1 MLQATHSPAATSE
14 PLRARS
20 PRFRSFRL
28 RKMLRRLVLYV
39 ILCAIAFLILVPL
52 LWILS
57 TSFKIKSQVITL
69 DIRWIPRPFTWAN
82 YQYDLNNP
90 LLPVVQWF
98 INSLEVATASTIAIL
113 VLDSLA
119 AYAYARLKFP
129 GRDIIF
135 AGMLVTLFL
144 PGILFLVPNFVTV
157 ANLGLLNTYTGVIL
171 PGLAGVFGVFFL
183 RQFFAS
189 IPRELEEAAML
200 DGATP
205 FQIYYR
211 IILPLSR
218 PALVTLAIIS
228 FVASWNDF
236 LWPLL
241 ILNDNDKL
249 TLPPGLS
256 QLQSLYI
263 TQYGEMMAGAVIVA
277 VPVLLVYIALQ
288 RYIVRSVATT
298 GLRG

>member
-1 MLQATHSPAATSE
+1 MQATPGPALTRE
-14 PLRARS
+14 PSRAH
-20 PRFRSFRL
+20 PTRFRAFRL
-28 RKMLRRLVLYV
+28 KKTMRGLLLYAT
-39 ILCAIAFLILVPL
+39 LCAVAFIILIPL
-52 LWILS
+52 LWMLS

-69 DIRWIPRPFTWAN
+69 HIHWIPQPFTWAN

-98 INSLEVATASTIAIL
+98 INSLEVAAASTIAIL
-113 VLDSLA
+113 VIDSLA
-119 AYAYARLKFP
+119 AYAYARMTFP
-129 GRDIIF
+129 GRNFIF
-135 AGMLVTLFL
+135 SALLTTLFL
-144 PGILFLVPNFVTV
+144 PGILFLVPNFVTI
-157 ANLGLLNTYTGVIL
+157 ANLGLLNSYTGVIL

-183 RQFFAS
+183 RQFFAA
-189 IPRELEEAAML
+189 IPKELEEAAML
-200 DGATP
+200 DGASR

-263 TQYGEMMAGAVIVA
+263 TQYGQMMAGAVIVA
-277 VPVLLVYIALQ
+277 VPVLLVYVALQ

>member
-1 MLQATHSPAATSE
+1 MAHSTNSPATGQEAASAQPT
-14 PLRARS
+14 
-20 PRFRSFRL
+20 RFRTFRL
-28 RKMLRRLVLYV
+28 KKIVRAVLFYAV
-39 ILCAIAFLILVPL
+39 LCAIAFIILVPL
-52 LWILS
+52 LWMLS

-69 DIRWIPRPFTWAN
+69 DIRWIPHPFTWAN

-98 INSLEVATASTIAIL
+98 FNSLEVASISTIAI
-113 VLDSLA
+113 VVIDSLA
-119 AYAYARLKFP
+119 AYAYARMEFP
-129 GRDIIF
+129 GRTIIF
-135 AGMLVTLFL
+135 GALLATLFL
-144 PGILFLVPNFVTV
+144 PGILFLVPNFVTI
-157 ANLGLLNTYTGVIL
+157 ANLGLLNTYAGVIL

-183 RQFFAS
+183 RQFFAT
-189 IPRELEEAAML
+189 IPKELEEAAML
-200 DGATP
+200 DGATR
-205 FQIYYR
+205 FQIYYKV
-211 IILPLSR
+211 ILPLSR

-241 ILNDNDKL
+241 ILNDNEKL

-277 VPVLLVYIALQ
+277 VPVLLVYVALQ

>member
-1 MLQATHSPAATSE
+1 MVSTSNSQTSTRE
-14 PLRARS
+14 SLSAYS
-20 PRFRSFRL
+20 TRL
-28 RKMLRRLVLYV
+28 TSRRLKKVLGGLLFYTT
-39 ILCAIAFLILVPL
+39 LCAIAFIILIPL
-52 LWILS
+52 LWMLS
-57 TSFKIKSQVITL
+57 TSFKVKSQVITL
-69 DIRWIPRPFTWAN
+69 DIRWIPHPFTWAN

-98 INSLEVATASTIAIL
+98 FNSLEVAGISTIAIL
-113 VLDSLA
+113 VIDSLA
-119 AYAYARLKFP
+119 AYAYSRMEFP
-129 GRDIIF
+129 GRNLIF
-135 AGMLVTLFL
+135 SAMLVTLFV
-144 PGILFLVPNFVTV
+144 PGILFLVPNFVTI
-157 ANLGLLNTYTGVIL
+157 ANLGLLNTYAGVIL

-183 RQFFAS
+183 RQFFS
-189 IPRELEEAAML
+189 SLPRELEEAAML
-200 DGATP
+200 DGASR

-218 PALVTLAIIS
+218 PALVTLGIIS
-228 FVASWNDF
+228 FVATWNDF

-263 TQYGEMMAGAVIVA
+263 TQYGQMMAGAVIVA
-277 VPVLLVYIALQ
+277 VPVLLVYVALQ